1 MCLRST
7 CSARGIFVDIRS
19 GISEERYQTSYHVRN
34 LKNDNGLLFL
44 CETWLRYLKK
54 LQFMLTETCQ
64 FSNVRSQDVFKETP
78 SDLVR
83 KNVGEFSVK
92 FFHLQCATWE
102 MSKGA
107 LSNHSMLKL
116 RFL

>member
-1 MCLRST
+1 
-7 CSARGIFVDIRS
+7 
-19 GISEERYQTSYHVRN
+19 
-34 LKNDNGLLFL
+34 
-44 CETWLRYLKK
+44 
-54 LQFMLTETCQ
+54 MLTETCQ
-64 FSNVRSQDVFKETP
+64 FSNLRSQDVCKETP

-107 LSNHSMLKL
+107 LSNYSMLKL
-116 RFL
+116 RLF